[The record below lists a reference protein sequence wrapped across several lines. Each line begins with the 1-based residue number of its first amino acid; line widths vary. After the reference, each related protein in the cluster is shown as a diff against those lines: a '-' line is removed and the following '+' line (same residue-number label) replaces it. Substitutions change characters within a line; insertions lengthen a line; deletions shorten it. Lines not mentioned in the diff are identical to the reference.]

1 MTELVRN
8 PEIMAKAQDE
18 VREAFNG
25 KSKIGEA
32 DIQGLSYLRLVIK
45 EALRLHTP
53 APLLIP
59 RVCHETCK
67 IMGYDVPKGMVVFI
81 NMWAIC
87 RDPKYWDNP
96 EEFKPERFENSNLDY
111 KGTNYEFLPFGAG
124 RRICPGINLGMGNI
138 DLALASLLYH
148 FDWKLPDGVKPKDV
162 DVCEAAGIVGSK
174 KTSLIVHPVTRIPP
188 SNV

>member
-1 MTELVRN
+1 
-8 PEIMAKAQDE
+8 MAKAQDE

-67 IMGYDVPKGMVVFI
+67 IMGYDVPKGM
-81 NMWAIC
+81 
-87 RDPKYWDNP
+87 
-96 EEFKPERFENSNLDY
+96 
-111 KGTNYEFLPFGAG
+111 GTNYEFLPFGAG